1 MAASSSARNGRDSAG
16 RRRGVKR
23 FDGQLVRPGAIL
35 IRQCGTKFHPGK
47 NVKMGRDFTLFS
59 LVEGAVKFI
68 KDGRVVTVV
77 AASAVGA

>member
-23 FDGQLVRPGAIL
+23 FDGQTVHAGSIL
-35 IRQCGTKFHPGK
+35 IRQCGTRFHPGA

-77 AASAVGA
+77 ATPTVGA